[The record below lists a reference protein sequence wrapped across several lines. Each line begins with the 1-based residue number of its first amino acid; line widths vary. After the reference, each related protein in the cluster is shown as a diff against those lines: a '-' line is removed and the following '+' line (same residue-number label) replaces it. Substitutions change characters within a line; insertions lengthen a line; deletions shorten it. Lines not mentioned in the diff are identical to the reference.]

1 MPPLTGTTSQDPRK
15 RDLDGSSTPND
26 AANSSTLGAGA
37 SPDAFSANEAASGVF
52 TQAVLGNE
60 NGTKVDET
68 VVHNQGIARPASP
81 LCNDESQ
88 EERGAFDDSHLQV
101 DQPKK
106 KKKKKSK
113 RPKSKR
119 GLVIHCSLQLEHAN
133 LHLTGCAHWF
143 RAV

>member
-1 MPPLTGTTSQDPRK
+1 MPSLTGNTSQDPGK
-15 RDLDGSSTPND
+15 RNLDGSSTPND
-26 AANSSTLGAGA
+26 AASSSALGAGA
-37 SPDAFSANEAASGVF
+37 PSDAFSANEAASGAL

-68 VVHNQGIARPASP
+68 VAHNQGIARPASP
-81 LCNDESQ
+81 LCNDES
-88 EERGAFDDSHLQV
+88 EEKRGAFDDSHLQV

-106 KKKKKSK
+106 KKKRSK

-119 GLVIHCSLQLEHAN
+119 GLVIHCSLQLKLAN
-133 LHLTGCAHWF
+133 LRLTGCAHWF